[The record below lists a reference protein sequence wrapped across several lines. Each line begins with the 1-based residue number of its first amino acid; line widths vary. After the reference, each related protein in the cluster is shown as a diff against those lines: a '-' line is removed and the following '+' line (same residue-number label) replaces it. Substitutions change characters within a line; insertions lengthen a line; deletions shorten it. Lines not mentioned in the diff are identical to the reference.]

1 MVFSLLLVPFVP
13 FLCLELFVYI
23 SHEFVDLSAKEHIV
37 GWYSTGPKLRE
48 NDLDI
53 HQLFHK

>member
-1 MVFSLLLVPFVP
+1 MVFSLVLVPFVL
-13 FLCLELFVYI
+13 FIWSELFVYI
-23 SHEFVDLSAKEHIV
+23 SLEFVDVSAKEHIV